1 MFRFAKQAFVAAL
14 FAGLAAPTIAADL
27 VDPPIVEAAA
37 PVYGGWYI
45 RGYIGGTNQ
54 DLDTLDTDL
63 YNDPSI
69 ISHGWFEQ
77 GTFGSSPLFGGGVG
91 YKFTDWIRGDL
102 TVEYR
107 GKSEFNAVDWVDSSF
122 NGLTT
127 NDYSGQKSEWL
138 MLANAYVDLG
148 NFSGVTPYLGAGIG
162 ASRNTISGF
171 RDVNELMSG
180 AAWAEERSKWNFAW
194 ALHAGLGIQATDRM
208 TVDLG
213 YSYVSLGDVV
223 TGPLNNDD
231 PAFTLPNNGMVF
243 KDLTSHDFKL
253 GIRYALY

>member
-1 MFRFAKQAFVAAL
+1 M
-14 FAGLAAPTIAADL
+14 PM
-27 VDPPIVEAAA
+27 
-37 PVYGGWYI
+37 
-45 RGYIGGTNQ
+45 
-54 DLDTLDTDL
+54 
-63 YNDPSI
+63 SI
-69 ISHGWFEQ
+69 SAH
-77 GTFGSSPLFGGGVG
+77 
-91 YKFTDWIRGDL
+91 
-102 TVEYR
+102 
-107 GKSEFNAVDWVDSSF
+107 
-122 NGLTT
+122 
-127 NDYSGQKSEWL
+127 
-138 MLANAYVDLG
+138 
-148 NFSGVTPYLGAGIG
+148 FSGVTPYLGAGIG